1 MAKHSKFDNIKHRKA
16 AQDAKKWKIY
26 SIHAKLIALA
36 ASSEWDPQKNP
47 NLAMLIEKAKK
58 DWVPNENIDRAIKK
72 WTWENKDWVQIIEI
86 IYEWY
91 AAGWVAIIIT
101 VLTDNRN
108 RTASNIRHIF
118 SKTSWNMW
126 EPWSVSWMFK
136 RKWIIIIDS
145 SKYNYQKI
153 EELILETDSEDI
165 ILEWDIIKIITSIED
180 FNKIEQFLY
189 DSKIEIESSSIDYI
203 PDNKIEIT
211 DFDKALKIIKMIEAF
226 DEDEDVISVTSNEII
241 DDILLEEVYDF
252 IEKNTFKT

>member
-26 SIHAKLIALA
+26 SLHAKLITLA
-36 ASSEWDPQKNP
+36 AQSEWDPLKNP

-58 DWVPNENIDRAIKK
+58 DWVPNDNIDRAIKK
-72 WTWENKDWVQIIEI
+72 WTWADKNWAQITEI
-86 IYEWY
+86 AYEWY
-91 AAGWVAIIIT
+91 APWWVAVIIT
-101 VLTDNRN
+101 VLTDNKN

-126 EPWSVSWMFK
+126 EPGSVSWIFK

-145 SKYNYQKI
+145 NKYNYDKI
-153 EELILETDSEDI
+153 EEIIMETNAEDI
-165 ILEWDIIKIITSIED
+165 ILEWDIIKIITFIED
-180 FNKIEQFLY
+180 LNNIEKFLT
-189 DSKIEIESSSIDYI
+189 DSKIEIENSILDYI
-203 PDNKIEIT
+203 PDNNVEIT

-226 DEDEDVISVTSNEII
+226 NNDDDVCSISSNELI
-241 DDILLEEVYDF
+241 DDKLLEEVENF